1 MNVKGITSNSN
12 QDYKTEQKKEKEK
25 AAVEGT
31 ADNSNSAS
39 SEKVPGKEKVPDSG
53 VVYEPSAVVDNTKK
67 TYTPNLKLVEQMKM
81 DTQNRL
87 SQLQGIV
94 EKMMSKQG
102 NAYGA
107 ANDMWKFLAKGDYTV
122 DAATKLQAQQDISED
137 GYWGVKQTSDRI
149 VDFANALTGGDP
161 SKIEE
166 MREAF
171 KKGFSQAAKAWG
183 QDLPEISQRTYDAV
197 MEKFDKLAA
206 DAGLTPASET
216 EAAE

>member
-1 MNVKGITSNSN
+1 
-12 QDYKTEQKKEKEK
+12 
-25 AAVEGT
+25 
-31 ADNSNSAS
+31 
-39 SEKVPGKEKVPDSG
+39 
-53 VVYEPSAVVDNTKK
+53 VVYEPSTTDNTAK
-67 TYTPNLKLVEQMKM
+67 TYTPNTKLIAQMKA

-94 EKMMSKQG
+94 EKLMSKQSK
-102 NAYGA
+102 AYGD
-107 ANDMWKFLAKGDYTV
+107 ANDIWKFLAKGDYTV

-171 KKGFSQAAKAWG
+171 KKGFDAAAKAWG
-183 QDLPEISQRTYDAV
+183 GELPEISQQTYDAV
-197 MEKFDKLAA
+197 MEKFDQMASA
-206 DAGLTPASET
+206 AGLTLSADAELT
-216 EAAE
+216 E